1 MQDPLEIH
9 KNAKGKVAIVS
20 KVPLQTR
27 EHLSIA
33 YTPGVAKVSEEI
45 AKYPSKVY
53 DYTIKQNSVAVVT
66 DGTAVL
72 GLGDIGPLAALP
84 VMEGKCI
91 LFKELAGID
100 AWPICLRTTDPEEI
114 ADIIHKI
121 APSFGGI
128 NLEDIRAPSCFEV
141 EERLDKMLDIPFMH
155 DDQHGTAITV
165 LAALEN
171 AAKVAGKKLS
181 EVKVVVNGAGAA
193 GIAVANMLLD
203 AGVGELALLDSAGI
217 TCNPRGD
224 MNKYKR
230 YVAERAHMDECGD
243 LTVALKGADA
253 FIGVSKPGVLRKEWI
268 SCMADRPIIFALAN
282 PTPEIMPHEA
292 KAGGA
297 YIVGTGRSDF
307 PNQINNALGFPGIF
321 RGLLDSGA
329 KRFTKEAKIAA
340 ADAIAA
346 AVPEIE
352 LSQEKIVPYVLDK
365 SVSRAVAA
373 AVARVSKGEKK
384 ESIKAALEKYV

>member
-1 MQDPLEIH
+1 MLDPLEFH
-9 KNAKGKVAIVS
+9 KSAKGKLAIAS

-27 EHLSIA
+27 EHLSLA

-72 GLGDIGPLAALP
+72 GLGDIGPHAALP

-91 LFKELAGID
+91 LLKALAGID
-100 AWPICLRTTDPEEI
+100 AWPICLRTTDPAEI
-114 ADIIHKI
+114 ADIVHKI
-121 APSFGGI
+121 SPAFGGI

-141 EERLDKMLDIPFMH
+141 EERLEKVMDIPFMH

-165 LAALEN
+165 LAALKN
-171 AAKVAGKKLS
+171 SAKVAGKKP
-181 EVKVVVNGAGAA
+181 EEMKIVVNGAGAA

-203 AGVGELALLDSAGI
+203 AGVGDLALLDSAGI

-230 YVAERAHMDECGD
+230 YIAERAHMDECGD

-268 SCMADRPIIFALAN
+268 SIMAERPIVFALAN
-282 PTPEIMPHEA
+282 PTPEIMPDQA
-292 KAGGA
+292 KQGGA
-297 YIVGTGRSDF
+297 FIVGTGRSDF

-321 RGLLDSGA
+321 RGLLDAGA
-329 KRFTKEAKIAA
+329 KRFTKDARIAA
-340 ADAIAA
+340 SEAIAA
-346 AVPEIE
+346 CVPELE
-352 LSQEKIVPYVLDK
+352 LSQEKIVPSVLDK
-365 SVSRAVAA
+365 AVPKAVAA
-373 AVARVSKGEKK
+373 AVARASKK
-384 ESIKAALEKYV
+384 EKAKPELHKYA